1 MKKGIFYII
10 ALVCFVSCHNK
21 VDSDKEYM
29 GFREVKK
36 VYSFP
41 EIQTLHAN
49 DMTSVNTPDYFIE
62 DFVVYDSL
70 LFIDTDQDYGILD
83 VLSID
88 SMKSLGRFLNKGK
101 SIGEFVQGINL
112 TLHMT
117 FETVNDSI
125 LANVYDPILGR
136 VYTVNIT
143 QSIADKK
150 VCTKELKFSQAIPH
164 YAFWAKTIND
174 TLIFTREIDK
184 METHQNRSIITRNGV
199 LSKQTINK
207 LNDFEVPMN
216 ENFNIMSTLIAI
228 APSNDYVV
236 ESMIGMNYINIYSLQ
251 KDNGYTICV
260 GKKQDKLSDILS
272 TPEPDRM
279 YVFADLR
286 TYNFGFAVLRFNITE
301 GHYLAD
307 KPFYPSILL
316 IDWSGNPIGEIKS
329 EIQFNHFDYDEHQ
342 KMLYILDSNSKLLKC
357 KIDIN

>member
-1 MKKGIFYII
+1 MKKGVFYII
-10 ALVCFVSCHNK
+10 ALVCFVCCHNK
-21 VDSDKEYM
+21 VDADKEYM
-29 GFREVKK
+29 GFSEVKK

-41 EIQTLHAN
+41 EIRTLHAN

-62 DFVVYDSL
+62 DFIVYDSL

-88 SMKSLGRFLNKGK
+88 SAKSLGRFLNKGK
-101 SIGEFVQGINL
+101 AKSELIYGINL

-117 FETVNDSI
+117 FETVNDSVF
-125 LANVYDPILGR
+125 ANVYDPVLAR
-136 VYTVNIT
+136 TYTLNIT

-150 VCTKELKFSQAIPH
+150 PCMKELKFSQAIPH

-174 TLIFTREIDK
+174 TIIFTREIDK

-199 LSKQTINK
+199 LYKQTINK

-228 APSNDYVV
+228 APSNDYIV

-286 TYNFGFAVLRFNITE
+286 TYNFGFAVLVFNITE

-316 IDWSGNPIGEIKS
+316 FDWAGNPIGEIKS

>member
-260 GKKQDKLSDILS
+260 GKKQD
-272 TPEPDRM
+272 
-279 YVFADLR
+279 
-286 TYNFGFAVLRFNITE
+286 VLRFNITE